1 MEKPVCYIPDQLI
14 NYYKSPNAEKDAF
27 VNKQNAIKTILS
39 IYMDYQCVP
48 TEINEFE
55 PHDPNGL
62 GIFEMIC
69 LKLLM
74 MPKHTREIRT
84 IYSHLPE
91 IYVRIIEKKQNI
103 IQVMDDT
110 FSMEQLEDYG
120 L

>member
-1 MEKPVCYIPDQLI
+1 MEKPVCYIPEQLI

-27 VNKQNAIKTILS
+27 INKQNAIKTILS
-39 IYMDYQCVP
+39 IYLEYQCLP

-74 MPKHTREIRT
+74 MPKHTRQIRT
-84 IYSHLPE
+84 VYSQIPE
-91 IYVRIIEKKQNI
+91 IYNRIIEKKQNI
-103 IQVMDDT
+103 TQVMDDM
-110 FSMEQLEDYG
+110 FSLEQLEDYG